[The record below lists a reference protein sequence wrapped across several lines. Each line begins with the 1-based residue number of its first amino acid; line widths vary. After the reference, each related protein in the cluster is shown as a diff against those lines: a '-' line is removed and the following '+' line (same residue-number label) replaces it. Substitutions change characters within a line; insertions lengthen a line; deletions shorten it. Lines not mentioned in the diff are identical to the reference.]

1 MKYQLDQFY
10 FGLEKLNI
18 KLSEDQIGQF
28 LTFYEMLIEKNKVM
42 NLTTITEFQDV
53 VQKHFI
59 DSLSI
64 CLKVDLNQNIQI
76 LDLGTGAGFP
86 GIPLKIAF
94 PELNIVLIDSLNKR
108 IIFLQEVIS
117 KLQLKK
123 ITAVH
128 GRAEELARKPQY
140 REQFDYCVSRA
151 VAHLSSL
158 SEYCIPFVKQGGM
171 FISYKAGE
179 IDEEVFQAK
188 KAMHVLGGSIV
199 NIDKFSLPGTDLSRT
214 LIFIKKEQ
222 RTPKS
227 YPRKAGT
234 PARNPI
240 N

>member
-18 KLSEDQIGQF
+18 KLSEDQVGQF

-128 GRAEELARKPQY
+128 GRAEELARKPQWKS
-140 REQFDYCVSRA
+140 RGYC
-151 VAHLSSL
+151 
-158 SEYCIPFVKQGGM
+158 
-171 FISYKAGE
+171 
-179 IDEEVFQAK
+179 
-188 KAMHVLGGSIV
+188 
-199 NIDKFSLPGTDLSRT
+199 
-214 LIFIKKEQ
+214 KKE
-222 RTPKS
+222 T
-227 YPRKAGT
+227 
-234 PARNPI
+234 I
-240 N
+240 

>member
-1 MKYQLDQFY
+1 M
-10 FGLEKLNI
+10 
-18 KLSEDQIGQF
+18 
-28 LTFYEMLIEKNKVM
+28 
-42 NLTTITEFQDV
+42 
-53 VQKHFI
+53 
-59 DSLSI
+59 
-64 CLKVDLNQNIQI
+64 
-76 LDLGTGAGFP
+76 
-86 GIPLKIAF
+86 
-94 PELNIVLIDSLNKR
+94 NKR

>member
-18 KLSEDQIGQF
+18 KLSEDQVGQF

-108 IIFLQEVIS
+108 IIFLQ
-117 KLQLKK
+117 
-123 ITAVH
+123 
-128 GRAEELARKPQY
+128 
-140 REQFDYCVSRA
+140 
-151 VAHLSSL
+151 
-158 SEYCIPFVKQGGM
+158 
-171 FISYKAGE
+171 
-179 IDEEVFQAK
+179 VFQ
-188 KAMHVLGGSIV
+188 
-199 NIDKFSLPGTDLSRT
+199 NIEYYLAD
-214 LIFIKKEQ
+214 
-222 RTPKS
+222 
-227 YPRKAGT
+227 
-234 PARNPI
+234 
-240 N
+240 